1 MTAFLI
7 RLLLPSG
14 ADPGD
19 PQVRQRCGS
28 VSGGVG
34 IALNA
39 LLFLGKLLSGLATGS
54 IAVVADAFNNLSDA
68 ASSVITLVG
77 FRLAGQDAD
86 QEHPFGHGRME
97 YLTGLVVALAI
108 LLMGVEIGK
117 SSLEK
122 IFSPEVTTF
131 SWMAVVILFLS
142 ILVKLWMFFFNRTLG
157 RRIGSAAM
165 EATAADSLSDSY
177 VLLSDV
183 DGDIIYASG
192 GSSSD
197 LSNYTDSRIP
207 QRVLQQV
214 LSSGSYNGL
223 TNLDGI
229 YSEKRYLAAYPFGII
244 FGGATIPQGLVLVS
258 SDTSSVSEMWRATA
272 TIFFFTAVTVL
283 LIAVIAS
290 SITSSHQ
297 VRPLN
302 EMAEAARKFGQG
314 EFDVRV
320 TGYENRC
327 DEVGTL
333 AEAFNSMA
341 ASLSKVET
349 QRSEFIANVSHE
361 LKTPMTTISGFA
373 EGILDGTIP
382 PERERDSLEIIV
394 SETRRLS
401 RLVRRMLDLSRLN
414 ALTENITAQEQFDLT
429 ETVSQVLVSLEGKI
443 TGRDLDVDVKM
454 PDEPLKVWGDPDSV
468 TQVCYN
474 LLDNAAKFAAKGTTI
489 TVQITKKDGKAYT
502 SIRNLGATIPPDELS
517 LLFDRF
523 HKADYSRSMDREGVG
538 LGLYIVKTILGNLKE
553 NITVTSEDGVTNFT
567 FTLTLA

>member
-1 MTAFLI
+1 MMVAIVFLSFFMLSAAFMMLSYRYI
-7 RLLLPSG
+7 IAEKRDAMERNADYIASFTSEYIQQSG
-14 ADPGD
+14 SLDVYFRSYVATLA
-19 PQVRQRCGS
+19 S
-28 VSGGVG
+28 VS
-34 IALNA
+34 
-39 LLFLGKLLSGLATGS
+39 
-54 IAVVADAFNNLSDA
+54 
-68 ASSVITLVG
+68 
-77 FRLAGQDAD
+77 
-86 QEHPFGHGRME
+86 
-97 YLTGLVVALAI
+97 
-108 LLMGVEIGK
+108 
-117 SSLEK
+117 
-122 IFSPEVTTF
+122 
-131 SWMAVVILFLS
+131 
-142 ILVKLWMFFFNRTLG
+142 
-157 RRIGSAAM
+157 
-165 EATAADSLSDSY
+165 DSN

-401 RLVRRMLDLSRLN
+401 RLVRRMLELSRLQSSERV
-414 ALTENITAQEQFDLT
+414 AAQEQFDAAEILLR
-429 ETVSQVLVSLEGKI
+429 VLVSLETKI
-443 TGRDLDVDVKM
+443 TEKDLEVETHL
-454 PDEPLKVWGDPDSV
+454 PDGPVMVWGDPDAV

-474 LLDNAAKFAAKGTTI
+474 LLDNAVKFASPKGLLTLKITT
-489 TVQITKKDGKAYT
+489 KAGKAY
-502 SIRNLGATIPPDELS
+502 IAIGNQGETIPPEQLTHI
-517 LLFDRF
+517 FDRF
-523 HKADYSRSMDREGVG
+523 HKADSSRSTHKDGVG
-538 LGLYIVKTILGNLKE
+538 LGLYIVKTLLNTYKE
-553 NITVTSEDGVTNFT
+553 DIFVTSENGFTEFT
-567 FTLTLA
+567 FTLSEV